1 MVEIIV
7 LTDFEKLC
15 RADRNVGA
23 ANQRANFDN
32 RVNVLQKQ
40 SSRILQKSTVN
51 D

>member
-7 LTDFEKLC
+7 LTDFEKLR
-15 RADRNVGA
+15 RADKNAGA
-23 ANQRANFDN
+23 ANQHANVDN
-32 RVNVLQKQ
+32 RVNLLQKQ